1 MGLTAEVELS
11 LRDAGLIDFYDAN
24 MDAFEEVTKKSF
36 DFAAD
41 QVAEISLPL
50 RRDDVGT
57 FLVPALRTNE
67 KLREELAAKK
77 LRQKYWYERFADLI
91 LDRRF
96 EELAKRTRKRGDTNE
111 QPAN

>member
-11 LRDAGLIDFYDAN
+11 LRDASLIEFYERNEA
-24 MDAFEEVTKKSF
+24 AFEEVTRKSF

-41 QVAEISLPL
+41 QVAQIPLPL
-50 RRDDVGT
+50 RRDDVGV

-67 KLREELAAKK
+67 RLREELARKK

-91 LDRRF
+91 LDRRWD
-96 EELAKRTRKRGDTNE
+96 EMAETKGALTHGPTPNGV
-111 QPAN
+111 